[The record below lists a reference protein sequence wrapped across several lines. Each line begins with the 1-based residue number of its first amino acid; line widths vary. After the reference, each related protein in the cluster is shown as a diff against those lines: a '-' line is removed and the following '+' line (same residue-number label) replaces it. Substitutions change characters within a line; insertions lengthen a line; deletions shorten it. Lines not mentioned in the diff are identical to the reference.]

1 MSIINLFKARKQT
14 DMTVQA
20 IRNVNLADAAV
31 SILALQTAL
40 LGTFSADGVN
50 VGLFNTLTGIAV
62 SLLSIG
68 IGVQMVAYANKKLK
82 ETRGEKNDGK

>member
-1 MSIINLFKARKQT
+1 MDL
-14 DMTVQA
+14 TVQA

-40 LGTFSADGVN
+40 LGTFGSEGLN
-50 VGLFNTLTGIAV
+50 VSLFNTLTGIAV

-68 IGVQMVAYANKKLK
+68 IGVQMIAYANTKLK
-82 ETRGEKNDGK
+82 EIRGEKRDGK